1 MKITKRQLKRIIKEE
16 RQRLSEM
23 MTHDAATLQA
33 AHKQFFDQGFD
44 KYSSPYYVEYDPDI
58 TDGRPWIVL
67 GDDMLVYDSA
77 ANEMDANEYAED
89 LNLAFRAFARR
100 QAKNVRESK
109 QESLNENVPSSLGME
124 ILSIKDAL
132 FDILMGV
139 RYHDEELAA
148 DLELQIERLRELGYK
163 KA

>member
-1 MKITKRQLKRIIKEE
+1 MKVTRRQLRRIIREE

-23 MTHDAATLQA
+23 MSHDAATLQA

-58 TDGRPWIVL
+58 KDGRPWIVL

-89 LNLAFRAFARR
+89 LNQAFRALARR
-100 QAKNVRESK
+100 LSRAKR
-109 QESLNENVPSSLGME
+109 
-124 ILSIKDAL
+124 
-132 FDILMGV
+132 
-139 RYHDEELAA
+139 
-148 DLELQIERLRELGYK
+148 
-163 KA
+163 